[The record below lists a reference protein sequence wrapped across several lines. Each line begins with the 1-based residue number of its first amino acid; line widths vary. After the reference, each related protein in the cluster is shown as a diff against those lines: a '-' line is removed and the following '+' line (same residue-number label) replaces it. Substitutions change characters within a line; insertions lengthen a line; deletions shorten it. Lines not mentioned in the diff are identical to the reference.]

1 MSDVTGRPTGEFSAE
16 EAPSSWG
23 NRLKLIGPGL
33 VVAATGVGAGDM
45 VSSLTAGTEFGTILI
60 WAVILGA
67 VLKFALTEGLGR
79 WYMATRTTILEGWHS
94 MGWWASIYF
103 MVYLALVT
111 FFFGAAAP
119 SASALAMDAMFPGLM
134 PF

>member
-1 MSDVTGRPTGEFSAE
+1 MADVTERPTGGATVG

-60 WAVILGA
+60 WAVILSA

-79 WYMATRTTILEGWHS
+79 WYMATRTTIL
-94 MGWWASIYF
+94 
-103 MVYLALVT
+103 
-111 FFFGAAAP
+111 
-119 SASALAMDAMFPGLM
+119 
-134 PF
+134 